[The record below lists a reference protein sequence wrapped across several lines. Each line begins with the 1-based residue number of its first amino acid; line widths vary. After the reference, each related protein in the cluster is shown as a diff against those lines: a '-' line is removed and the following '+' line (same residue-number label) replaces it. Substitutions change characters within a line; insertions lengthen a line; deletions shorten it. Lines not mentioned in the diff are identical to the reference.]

1 MAGILPAIFFDFSIM
16 LQMPFYIIWLFIFN
30 ASLIALT
37 PLIRG
42 PGNILAFTLIFL
54 CTNLL
59 ILSFVWHTIKNGLI
73 EIVLSPLSLISFLFL
88 GVILFSF
95 FYSIN
100 PLSTRYGFFAM
111 TTVIV
116 NGIFLSFLPP
126 KHKIWKGLSFIL
138 VTTVTFLSLFA
149 VYQYITGHSSFSGR
163 AHATFVNP
171 NSFSGYLLLTIPL
184 LIGLY
189 ILFEKKIEHAV
200 LFFVLIMLSSA
211 ALLATGSAGRWM
223 FLAAAIGVALIIFW
237 MFVPAHRARLKI
249 LILGFL
255 TVLLFFLIPSAG
267 SSPFSPKPAE
277 ISESTIDRLNIWKST
292 WEIIKEHPVRG
303 VGFWNFHTIYSKYKN
318 PAYKNIEHYFSH
330 NDYLQLWAELGII
343 GLAVFL
349 TLIYVYFRA
358 GIRCLKIMSL
368 RAADLISGEAISPSE
383 RIMLLS
389 TLIGSFLMLS
399 HTIADFDLYI
409 PSILFLFWGYIAYS
423 ASAAGTLGLCK
434 KVRIDLDSFKFFAKL
449 GKNKL
454 YILTAGIFA
463 FSSIWLFD
471 PYLAHLY
478 SERGKAY
485 LAAGEYEKAQKYFKK
500 AINIDPVDDSHHFNF
515 GLALSKLSND
525 PDTLKMAEDEM
536 KKAMEISP
544 YRADIYFNLANF
556 YREFYL
562 KEKGHL
568 AAEMLKKAM
577 ELDSVD
583 KTLNHNLG
591 ALYLQMGL
599 YKDAITEFKKY
610 LEFKPDDF
618 DTHTE
623 IATAYMLDKDY
634 DNAIKETDWFL
645 SKGNTENYAHF
656 LRGRILKQKG
666 DYKEAYEE
674 FKLAF
679 REKGKEKEVIKEIV
693 ELMNIINKSSLDQR
707 NLRD

>member
-1 MAGILPAIFFDFSIM
+1 MAGILPAIFFDMAQS
-16 LQMPFYIIWLFIFN
+16 PFHIIWLFIFN
-30 ASLIALT
+30 AALLALT

-42 PGNILAFTLIFL
+42 PGNILAFTIIFL
-54 CTNLL
+54 CANLL
-59 ILSFVWHTIKNGLI
+59 ILSFVWHTIKNGSI
-73 EIVLSPLSLISFLFL
+73 EIIISPLSAISFIFL

-95 FYSIN
+95 LDSIN

-111 TTVIV
+111 TTVII
-116 NGIFLSFLPP
+116 NGMFLSFLPP

-138 VTTVTFLSLFA
+138 VTTITFLSLFA
-149 VYQYITGHSSFSGR
+149 VYQYITGQSSFSGR

-171 NSFSGYLLLTIPL
+171 NSFSGYLLLTMPL

-189 ILFEKKIEHAV
+189 LLFEKIEYAA
-200 LFFVLIMLSSA
+200 LFFVLTMLSFA
-211 ALLATGSAGRWM
+211 ALLSTGTGGRWL
-223 FLAAAIGVALIIFW
+223 FFIAAVASALLLFRL
-237 MFVPAHRARLKI
+237 FVPKHKTRLKI
-249 LILGFL
+249 LFIGFFAVL
-255 TVLLFFLIPSAG
+255 LLFFIPLG
-267 SSPFSPKPAE
+267 TGRNILSPKPEE
-277 ISESTIDRLNIWKST
+277 ISGSTIDRLNIWKST
-292 WEIIKEHPVRG
+292 WEIIKEHPIRG

-349 TLIYVYFRA
+349 ILIYVYFRQ
-358 GIRCLKIMSL
+358 GIRCLKMMSL
-368 RAADLISGEAISPSE
+368 RAADLIRGEAISPSE

-389 TLIGSFLMLS
+389 ALIGSFLMLT

-409 PSILFLFWGYIAYS
+409 PSILFLFWGYIAY
-423 ASAAGTLGLCK
+423 AVSAAVDLGLHK
-434 KVRIDLDSFKFFAKL
+434 KIRIDLDSFNLFARL

-454 YILTAGIFA
+454 YILTGALFA

-478 SERGKAY
+478 SERGKGY
-485 LAAGEYEKAQKYFKK
+485 LAAGEYEKARKYFKK
-500 AINIDPVDDSHHFNF
+500 AIDIDPVDDSHHFNL

-525 PDTLKMAEDEM
+525 PAALQMAEDEM
-536 KKAMEISP
+536 KKAMQISP
-544 YRADIYFNLANF
+544 YRPDIYFNLANF

-562 KEKGHL
+562 KEKGLL
-568 AAEMLKKAM
+568 AVEMLKKAI
-577 ELDSVD
+577 ELDPVD

-610 LEFKPDDF
+610 LGFKPDDF

-623 IATAYMLDKDY
+623 IATAYMLNKDY
-634 DNAIKETDWFL
+634 DNAVKEADWFL
-645 SKGNTENYAHF
+645 KKENTKNYAHF

-679 REKGKEKEVIKEIV
+679 REKGKEREVIKEIIDV
-693 ELMNIINKSSLDQR
+693 LNIINKSSLDQR
-707 NLRD
+707 QGR